1 MVYATTTT
9 ATPFASSAIESSSV
23 ERAESLPTFG
33 TGNKK
38 HQLDERGSYG
48 WPQVPVN
55 TGLRSHPQQDT
66 DSARRLSWPLYDESR
81 SHNPGVEAIAFEE
94 RSFHFVD
101 VDFDD
106 LNPRSAPVPSGMME
120 EDHVLEGDNSS
131 SVQHYEV

>member
-1 MVYATTTT
+1 MVYTTTT
-9 ATPFASSAIESSSV
+9 TTIESSSV
-23 ERAESLPTFG
+23 ARAESLPAFG
-33 TGNKK
+33 TGR
-38 HQLDERGSYG
+38 LDERESFG
-48 WPQVPVN
+48 WPEVPVN
-55 TGLRSHPQQDT
+55 RGLRSHPQQDT

-106 LNPRSAPVPSGMME
+106 LNPRSAPVPSGIME
-120 EDHVLEGDNSS
+120 EDNVLEGDDSS